1 MRRFIVL
8 TILLFTACGLS
19 TDETVILISDTP
31 IPPSTPLPAS
41 TALPAATS
49 IPPSTPLPASTA
61 LPAPTAVPIK
71 KIFPDDY
78 SDNPYDPSIIGI
90 LDKDTTISN
99 IFGDNNRDYV
109 GFTVKENFFVEAIN
123 LIDYYG
129 QDKIAFFA
137 IQKNDKFTAEDDI
150 TKMLS
155 YGHFGPES
163 NYNKVGQNI
172 LYYSKNMDSN
182 RDKVVLDSGD
192 YVMRIQQG
200 NSENASYEFKLIIR
214 AKNK

>member
-1 MRRFIVL
+1 
-8 TILLFTACGLS
+8 
-19 TDETVILISDTP
+19 
-31 IPPSTPLPAS
+31 
-41 TALPAATS
+41 
-49 IPPSTPLPASTA
+49 
-61 LPAPTAVPIK
+61 
-71 KIFPDDY
+71 
-78 SDNPYDPSIIGI
+78 
-90 LDKDTTISN
+90 
-99 IFGDNNRDYV
+99 
-109 GFTVKENFFVEAIN
+109 
-123 LIDYYG
+123 
-129 QDKIAFFA
+129 
-137 IQKNDKFTAEDDI
+137 
-150 TKMLS
+150 MLS

>member
-61 LPAPTAVPIK
+61 LPAPTAVAIK

-90 LDKDTTISN
+90 LDKNTTISN

-109 GFTVKENFFVEAIN
+109 
-123 LIDYYG
+123 
-129 QDKIAFFA
+129 
-137 IQKNDKFTAEDDI
+137 
-150 TKMLS
+150 
-155 YGHFGPES
+155 
-163 NYNKVGQNI
+163 
-172 LYYSKNMDSN
+172 
-182 RDKVVLDSGD
+182 
-192 YVMRIQQG
+192 
-200 NSENASYEFKLIIR
+200 
-214 AKNK
+214 